1 MSSFNSL
8 NCLSS
13 SDNVIE
19 NSWVPFWWV
28 TVWKA
33 AALTIAMLKSLDF
46 VIFVNPLNLI
56 SSIRFV
62 DSQGLISSVR
72 FSLSEFGSLLNIF
85 VTFRIG
91 TVLML
96 GLITCSSSSSSGF
109 WGSGTF
115 GASKWEHWLGT
126 KMRLSDFMSRTTLCR
141 LSQGFPRIMRCC
153 PKGVISIGAV
163 SSEWSWTVKPG

>member
-1 MSSFNSL
+1 MPSFNSL

-13 SDNVIE
+13 SDIVIE
-19 NSWVPFWWV
+19 NSWVPFWWAA
-28 TVWKA
+28 VWKA
-33 AALTIAMLKSLDF
+33 GAPTIAMLKSLDF
-46 VIFVNPLNLI
+46 IIFVNLLNLI

-62 DSQGLISSVR
+62 DSWGLISSVQ
-72 FSLSEFGSLLNIF
+72 FSLSEFSSLLNIF

-115 GASKWEHWLGT
+115 GASKWEHRPGT
-126 KMRLSDFMSRTTLCR
+126 KIRLSDFMSRTTMCW
-141 LSQGFPRIMRCC
+141 LSQGFPRIMRYC
-153 PKGVISIGAV
+153 PKGVISIRAV
-163 SSEWSWTVKPG
+163 SSEWS

>member
-1 MSSFNSL
+1 MLSFNSL

-19 NSWVPFWWV
+19 NSWVSFWWAA
-28 TVWKA
+28 VWKA

-46 VIFVNPLNLI
+46 IIFVNPLNLV

-62 DSQGLISSVR
+62 DSWGLISSVQ
-72 FSLSEFGSLLNIF
+72 FSLSEFSSLLNIF

-115 GASKWEHWLGT
+115 GASKWEHQLST
-126 KMRLSDFMSRTTLCR
+126 KMRLSDFMLRTTLCQ
-141 LSQGFPRIMRCC
+141 LSQGFSRITECC
-153 PKGVISIGAV
+153 LKEVISIRAV
-163 SSEWSWTVKPG
+163 SSEWS

>member
-1 MSSFNSL
+1 MLSFNSL

-13 SDNVIE
+13 SDIVIE
-19 NSWVPFWWV
+19 NNWVSFWWA

-33 AALTIAMLKSLDF
+33 GALIIAMLKSLDF
-46 VIFVNPLNLI
+46 IIFVNSSNLV

-62 DSQGLISSVR
+62 DSWGLISSVR

-96 GLITCSSSSSSGF
+96 ELITCSSLSSSDF

-115 GASKWEHWLGT
+115 GASKWEHQPGT
-126 KMRLSDFMSRTTLCR
+126 KMRLSDFMLRTTLCQ
-141 LSQGFPRIMRCC
+141 LSQGFSRIMRCC
-153 PKGVISIGAV
+153 LKGVISIRAV
-163 SSEWSWTVKPG
+163 SSEWSWTVKPR

>member
-1 MSSFNSL
+1 MPSFNSL

-19 NSWVPFWWV
+19 NSWVPFWWAA
-28 TVWKA
+28 VWKA

-46 VIFVNPLNLI
+46 IIFVNLLNLV

-62 DSQGLISSVR
+62 DSWGLISSVR

-91 TVLML
+91 TVSML
-96 GLITCSSSSSSGF
+96 RLITCDFSSSSGF

-115 GASKWEHWLGT
+115 GASKWEHQSGT
-126 KMRLSDFMSRTTLCR
+126 KMRLSDFMSRTTLCW
-141 LSQGFPRIMRCC
+141 LSQDFPRIMRYC
-153 PKGVISIGAV
+153 PEGVISIEAV
-163 SSEWSWTVKPG
+163 SSEWSWTVKSG

>member
-13 SDNVIE
+13 SDIVIE
-19 NSWVPFWWV
+19 NSWVPFWWAA
-28 TVWKA
+28 VWKA
-33 AALTIAMLKSLDF
+33 GALIIAMLKSSDF
-46 VIFVNPLNLI
+46 VIFVNLSNLV

-62 DSQGLISSVR
+62 DSWGLISSVQ
-72 FSLSEFGSLLNIF
+72 FSLSEFSSLLNIF
-85 VTFRIG
+85 ITFRIG

-96 GLITCSSSSSSGF
+96 ELITCSSSSSSDF
-109 WGSGTF
+109 WGLSTF
-115 GASKWEHWLGT
+115 GAPKWEHRLGT
-126 KMRLSDFMSRTTLCR
+126 KMRLSDFMFRTTMCQ

-153 PKGVISIGAV
+153 LKGVISIRVV